1 MPSPLK
7 SLAKCLWEQ
16 HWCQDQITTSITE
29 SQMPRSNFK
38 TLLTASDVTRCHG
51 ANDRGR
57 QLPFSKHSLHSNKMH
72 CINSWEEVQTTDCLF
87 CWGHSSMSA
96 MIRSRKIVISWED
109 SSNVLAGPTWQMSA
123 MVSVNS
129 YQHHIKNEMTTWIF
143 TTFNYCHAVDSPF
156 LLGEQFPMR
165 VVVESVPPPW
175 WILQESVES
184 QQLMESTSINR
195 RINGISSHL
204 QRR

>member
-143 TTFNYCHAVDSPF
+143 TTFNYCTA
-156 LLGEQFPMR
+156 
-165 VVVESVPPPW
+165 
-175 WILQESVES
+175 
-184 QQLMESTSINR
+184 
-195 RINGISSHL
+195 
-204 QRR
+204 